1 MIIKSIFDLNND
13 ILNIIE
19 EYLVYCNIIMNYK
32 KNKFNNVINELSKHL
47 LSLDMYF
54 NKLQLHKCI
63 FNKSNKYNYYWLGKR
78 NTENIFSLKILNY
91 FNNDNNI
98 HILNPFK
105 YSKYICSC
113 FKRNCSNSNISLD
126 EYLHNKKKIC
136 DKNGKILLCL
146 LMNNKRKNYYNTSH
160 ILNEIKFNKY
170 SKLLEKKHIFEK
182 KKKL

>member
-13 ILNIIE
+13 ILSIIE
-19 EYLVYCNIIMNYK
+19 EYLVYCNIIINYK
-32 KNKFNNVINELSKHL
+32 KNIFNNVINELSKHL

-54 NKLQLHKCI
+54 NKLQLNKCI

-78 NTENIFSLKILNY
+78 NTERIFNLKILNY
-91 FNNDNNI
+91 FNNDNKI

-113 FKRNCSNSNISLD
+113 FKKNCTNSNISLE
-126 EYLHNKKKIC
+126 EYLYNKNRRC
-136 DKNGKILLCL
+136 NQNGKILLCL
-146 LMNNKRKNYYNTSH
+146 LMNNNTKNYYNPSH

-170 SKLLEKKHIFEK
+170 SKLLQKKQIFEK

>member
-1 MIIKSIFDLNND
+1 MIIESIFDLNND
-13 ILNIIE
+13 ICDIIE
-19 EYLVYCNIIMNYK
+19 QYLLYYKVIIYYK
-32 KNKFNNVINELSKHL
+32 KNHFNNVIDELSKHL

-63 FNKSNKYNYYWLGKR
+63 LNKNNKFTYHWLGKR
-78 NTENIFSLKILNY
+78 NTEKMFNLKILNY

-98 HILNPFK
+98 NILNPFK

-113 FKRNCSNSNISLD
+113 FKKNCSNSNISLE
-126 EYLHNKKKIC
+126 EYLYNKKKIC

-160 ILNEIKFNKY
+160 ILNEIKYNKY
-170 SKLLEKKHIFEK
+170 SKLLQKKQIFEK